1 VFAEPRREPQNAQGT
16 RMAIDECEYTFTQLA
31 AEVLPRYMAQLRRRI
46 VQPTPMAAF
55 AIEGVGIATLLRQF
69 QMPKDFEGCYVL
81 IDGARPIYV
90 GISQTVFQRILQHV
104 RGTTHFDASLAYRI
118 AAARRPQNMTRN
130 AAMADAEFQRHFSEA
145 QAYLRGL
152 NVAFIEIPNPLELY
166 LFEAYCAMQLDTSQ
180 WNTFETH

>member
-1 VFAEPRREPQNAQGT
+1 
-16 RMAIDECEYTFTQLA
+16 MAIDECRYTFAQLA
-31 AEVLPRYMAQLRRRI
+31 GDVLPRYMAELRRRI
-46 VQPTPMAAF
+46 VQPTQMAEF

-69 QMPKDFEGCYVL
+69 NIPKDFEGCYVL

-90 GISQTVFQRILQHV
+90 GISQTVFRRIRQHV

-118 AAARRPQNMTRN
+118 ANAHCQHNMTRN
-130 AAMADAEFQRHFSEA
+130 AAMTDTEFKRHFSEA

-152 NVAFIEIPNPLELY
+152 NVASIEISNPLELY
-166 LFEAYCAMQLDTSQ
+166 LFEAYCAMELDTSE

>member
-1 VFAEPRREPQNAQGT
+1 
-16 RMAIDECEYTFTQLA
+16 MAIDECKYTFAQLA
-31 AEVLPRYMAQLRRRI
+31 GEVLPRYMAELRCRI
-46 VQPTPMAAF
+46 VQPIPMAEF

-69 QMPKDFEGCYVL
+69 NIPKDFEGCYVL

-90 GISQTVFQRILQHV
+90 GISQTVFQRIRQHV

-118 AAARRPQNMTRN
+118 AAARRPHNMTRN
-130 AAMADAEFQRHFSEA
+130 AAMADTEFQRHFSEA

-152 NVAFIEIPNPLELY
+152 NVAFIEIQNPLELY
-166 LFEAYCAMQLDTSQ
+166 LFEAYCAMEIDTSE